1 MDTIQIEKGI
11 PFPTDVRGDIKYP
24 FFSEM
29 EVGDS
34 VFFTLEGN
42 DNANRMKN
50 RLSQATRTYGK
61 KQNPEQHFIVRYR
74 LENEV
79 SGVRVWRKD

>member
-11 PFPTDVRGDIKYP
+11 PFPTDVRGDIKYA

-29 EVGDS
+29 GVGDS

>member
-29 EVGDS
+29 GVGDS